1 MSQIRTAAGDVPRD
15 ARRRFG
21 AARLLR
27 RARRLPRLRLA
38 RLVNATRTPRP
49 LPFRWLLDF
58 FERRARGRGRFG
70 RARPGVLVCEAHH
83 RGRLAVRAL
92 ASRRLALGGATGRAR
107 SCSRGRGVGVHA
119 GRIGGFGCGL
129 HGLVCGGEVGGGG
142 RGGGC
147 GGGRGGGRGRLRHCG
162 RRPLPPFR
170 LPEPLTTAVT
180 KPSSFSGVASKLGQS
195 LRGHAA
201 HLLSHRG
208 RWCRRAAGKG
218 ILDARSEGHERRVG
232 HEQMLVIEQRHD
244 GHTHTQRHFVHLR
257 QLLAALV
264 HSFELFDGLVQR
276 GFVRGVLG

>member
-1 MSQIRTAAGDVPRD
+1 
-15 ARRRFG
+15 
-21 AARLLR
+21 
-27 RARRLPRLRLA
+27 
-38 RLVNATRTPRP
+38 
-49 LPFRWLLDF
+49 
-58 FERRARGRGRFG
+58 
-70 RARPGVLVCEAHH
+70 
-83 RGRLAVRAL
+83 
-92 ASRRLALGGATGRAR
+92 
-107 SCSRGRGVGVHA
+107 
-119 GRIGGFGCGL
+119 
-129 HGLVCGGEVGGGG
+129 
-142 RGGGC
+142 
-147 GGGRGGGRGRLRHCG
+147 
-162 RRPLPPFR
+162 
-170 LPEPLTTAVT
+170 LTTAVT

-264 HSFELFDGLVQR
+264 HNFELLDGLVQR

>member
-1 MSQIRTAAGDVPRD
+1 MLAPACSSAKRTIAGGWRLERLPAGVWPWVAPPAAPVAAAVGGELACTPGELAASAAASMVWSAAARSAAAGV
-15 ARRRFG
+15 
-21 AARLLR
+21 AA
-27 RARRLPRLRLA
+27 
-38 RLVNATRTPRP
+38 
-49 LPFRWLLDF
+49 
-58 FERRARGRGRFG
+58 
-70 RARPGVLVCEAHH
+70 
-83 RGRLAVRAL
+83 
-92 ASRRLALGGATGRAR
+92 
-107 SCSRGRGVGVHA
+107 
-119 GRIGGFGCGL
+119 
-129 HGLVCGGEVGGGG
+129 GEVGCAIG
-142 RGGGC
+142 
-147 GGGRGGGRGRLRHCG
+147 G